1 MTSTDKNHWIAGLD
15 EAGYGPWLGPMV
27 IGFVSLK
34 AIKGTSPSAP
44 WDLVPNLGRAGRR
57 EKGIIS
63 VADSK
68 KLHRPGKGD
77 LTRLEEAVLAFVT
90 IDRGESP
97 KTFRELIDH
106 LTAGRSDYLDLYPWY
121 QNQDLPLPFSAE
133 PIDLSGKSRK
143 LERGLEA
150 AGMEVG
156 EVRAIPL
163 EVQEFNSEVS
173 SRGSKGAVDAWAM
186 GRFLHWLWMIEDRHS
201 IEVWTDR
208 LGGRE
213 RYGPFLYPLF
223 PGCQFKILEQNK
235 DAQSYRADNP
245 AGKTLEVHFRKE
257 CEDHSFCTA
266 LASMTAKYLRELHM
280 VLLNRWWAEHLPELK
295 PTAGYPQDAR
305 RFISEVDEVRSG
317 LGIDKEILVRSR

>member
-34 AIKGTSPSAP
+34 AKKGTSPSAP

-208 LGGRE
+208 LGGC
-213 RYGPFLYPLF
+213 GLLS
-223 PGCQFKILEQNK
+223 
-235 DAQSYRADNP
+235 A
-245 AGKTLEVHFRKE
+245 
-257 CEDHSFCTA
+257 
-266 LASMTAKYLRELHM
+266 YLLHM
-280 VLLNRWWAEHLPELK
+280 LTVTLSAMSWATRTYQGLVSLK
-295 PTAGYPQDAR
+295 GPLKTKT
-305 RFISEVDEVRSG
+305 G
-317 LGIDKEILVRSR
+317 LIIIG

>member
-1 MTSTDKNHWIAGLD
+1 MTHWIAGLD

-34 AIKGTSPSAP
+34 AEKGTPASAP
-44 WDLVPNLGRAGRR
+44 WDHVANLGRAGRR

-77 LTRLEEAVLAFVT
+77 LTRLEEAVLAFT
-90 IDRGESP
+90 TLDRGEMP
-97 KTFRELIDH
+97 ETFRDLVQH
-106 LTAGRSDYLDLYPWY
+106 LTAGRSEYLDIYPWY
-121 QNQDLPLPFSAE
+121 RDQDLPLPFSAE
-133 PIDLSGKSRK
+133 PIDLAGKCRK
-143 LERGLEA
+143 LERGLESA
-150 AGMEVG
+150 RLELG
-156 EVRAIPL
+156 EIRAIPL
-163 EVQEFNSEVS
+163 EVQEFNSEVD

-186 GRFLHWLWMIEDRHS
+186 GRFLHWLWMIEDRQS

-235 DAQSYRADNP
+235 DAQSYQASNA

-280 VLLNRWWAEHLPELK
+280 VLLNRWWSKHLPDLK

-305 RFISEVDEVRSG
+305 RFISEVEPIRDH
-317 LGIDKEILVRSR
+317 LGIDRKILVRSR